1 MKDIKQTLI
10 NNEYPNHFVDRHI
23 TTALGELQQKENIN
37 NKDNEEGKTITI
49 FYCNQINSNYKQDE
63 TCIRRILKQ
72 NISPVETDNK
82 IKVIIYYNK
91 FKTANLVLC
100 NNPSKNRD
108 KVAQTNVVY
117 EFKCPFR
124 NSDSCLNS
132 TYIGQTTTSLSRRL
146 TCHITDKNSSI
157 KIHLDTHDKKDIP
170 LRKILVDST
179 EIVFQTNDLRRLLV
193 VEALNIK
200 TKNPTINKINFKRS
214 DNVLL
219 VFNN

>member
-1 MKDIKQTLI
+1 M
-10 NNEYPNHFVDRHI
+10 
-23 TTALGELQQKENIN
+23 
-37 NKDNEEGKTITI
+37 
-49 FYCNQINSNYKQDE
+49 
-63 TCIRRILKQ
+63 RRILKQ

-100 NNPSKNRD
+100 NNASKNRD

-117 EFKCPFR
+117 EFKCPFG

-132 TYIGQTTTSLSRRL
+132 TYIGKTVTSLSRRL

-157 KIHLDTHDKKDIP
+157 NIHLDTHKEKDIP
-170 LRKILVDST
+170 LRKILVDNT
-179 EIVFQTNDLRRLLV
+179 EIVFQTNDQRRLLI

-200 TKNPTINKINFKRS
+200 QKNPTINKINFKRS